1 MVFLWD
7 EICRLLPDEIGKAVK
22 ELDPDRVR
30 EISLRTGRPVAICAD
45 RLYFADK
52 NRLTL
57 SPAGCM
63 PISSAAMERTLER
76 ICHGSVYAMRDSLV
90 RGFISLDGGHRAGV
104 CGKTVIQKG
113 EITHITDISS
123 ISIRIAHQIKGA
135 ADGVMS
141 SITSP
146 RLQNTLIISP
156 PACGKTTLLRDIAR
170 QLANERYMYR
180 VGIVDE
186 RGEIAASHRGTPQM
200 DVGVLS
206 DVYHLCPKAEGMSM
220 LLRSMSP
227 QVVITDEIGT
237 REDSDAM
244 LSLVNAGIK
253 IICSAHAYGKE
264 DLMQRSE
271 TAPLLSRGVFERIIV
286 LSSRCGVGTV
296 ERIYQV

>member
-1 MVFLWD
+1 VVFLWD
-7 EICRLLPDEIGKAVK
+7 EICRLFPANIRDRLLC
-22 ELDPDRVR
+22 LDPGGVR
-30 EISLRTGRPVAICAD
+30 EITLRAGRPIAICGD
-45 RLYFADK
+45 RIYFLGGHGLTKSAEKGITATDE
-52 NRLTL
+52 TL
-57 SPAGCM
+57 SK
-63 PISSAAMERTLER
+63 TLER

-90 RGFISLDGGHRAGV
+90 RGFISIEGGHRAGV
-104 CGKTVIQKG
+104 CGRAVTEKG
-113 EITHITDISS
+113 RITHLADISS
-123 ISIRIAHQIKGA
+123 VNIRIAHQIKGA

-141 SITSP
+141 SIISP
-146 RLQNTLIISP
+146 HLQNTLIISP

-186 RGEIAASHRGTPQM
+186 RGEIAASYKGIPQM
-200 DVGVLS
+200 DVGLLS

-237 REDSDAM
+237 KEDSDAI

-253 IICSAHAYGKE
+253 IICSAHAYGRE

-271 TAPLLSRGVFERIIV
+271 TAPLLSHGVFERIIV
-286 LSSRCGVGTV
+286 LSNRLGVGTV
-296 ERIYQV
+296 ERVYQV